1 MSRRISEFTVETD
14 SGELKIKVYEIR
26 PRDLYTRLQKCVGK
40 KLQSTEYQELLDICC
55 NLTTEQLAGLYP
67 SEMEVIIK
75 HFKEVNK
82 SFLAPWPTIKTVIEK
97 VGLTEWLVKVINQS
111 GVKEIFSEALM
122 KDWRQLAKD
131 SFDKVT

>member
-14 SGELKIKVYEIR
+14 NGELKIKVYEIR

-97 VGLTEWLVKVINQS
+97 VGLTEWLIKVINQS
-111 GVKEIFSEALM
+111 GVKEIFSEALIT
-122 KDWRQLAKD
+122 DWQKLAKG